1 MADKSDTDSKARGLS
16 TTEQARPATP
26 ANETPVSTAPNTPP
40 SMGNSGGSAGPT
52 VSSSELAAAV
62 VVALDDADDEHVK
75 ALVGDLRAPDLAD
88 VIEQLPPAARVQLI
102 QTLGPSFD
110 FEVLSEL
117 EESVRDQ
124 VSEALPNETLARAVE
139 QLDTD
144 DAAYVIENLE
154 PADRQEVLAQIST
167 GDRAAL
173 ERNLE
178 YPEYSAGRLMQS
190 DFVAVAPFWNVG
202 DVIDFM
208 REAEDL
214 PETFT
219 ALFVVDP
226 SFKVL
231 GSVDIS
237 RLLRSKRHIRIDAIM
252 ERDRESVQATASQ
265 EVVARQFQRY
275 DLMSAP
281 VVDQNQRLVGVV
293 TVDDVVDVIQD
304 EAEEDIKLMGG
315 VGHELIS
322 DSVRQI
328 VPSRFAWLFVNL
340 LTAILASSVIK
351 VFDATIENMVALAV
365 LMPIVASMGGNAGTQ
380 TMTVAVRAL
389 ATQELTSANMMR
401 VVLRETAAGLLNGI
415 AFAIIMGIVV
425 FFWYGQSKLGAV
437 IGGAMIINLLAA
449 SLAGIFIP
457 LTLHRYKF
465 DPAVSS
471 TVFVTTV
478 TDVVGFFAFLWL
490 ATKLLV

>member
-1 MADKSDTDSKARGLS
+1 MAEKPE
-16 TTEQARPATP
+16 TEVPAAP
-26 ANETPVSTAPNTPP
+26 APPAAPVAGEAPSP
-40 SMGNSGGSAGPT
+40 
-52 VSSSELAAAV
+52 SELASAV
-62 VVALDDADDEHVK
+62 ALALDDADPEHVK
-75 ALVGDLRAPDLAD
+75 ALVSGLRAPDLAD
-88 VIEQLPPAARVQLI
+88 IIELLPPPARIRLI
-102 QTLGPSFD
+102 QTLGASFD

-139 QLDTD
+139 HLDTD

-154 PADRQEVLAQIST
+154 PADRQEVLSQIPT

-190 DFVAVAPFWNVG
+190 DFVAVAPFWSVG
-202 DVIDFM
+202 DVIDYM
-208 REAEDL
+208 READDL
-214 PETFT
+214 PEAFT
-219 ALFVVDP
+219 ELFVVDP

-231 GSVDIS
+231 GSLELS
-237 RLLRSKRHIRIDAIM
+237 RLLRTKRHVRVEAIM
-252 ERDRESVQATASQ
+252 DRDRESVLATADQ
-265 EVVARQFQRY
+265 ETVARQFQRY

-293 TVDDVVDVIQD
+293 TIDDVVDVIQD

-315 VGHELIS
+315 VGQELIS

-340 LTAILASSVIK
+340 ATAILASAVIK
-351 VFDATIENMVALAV
+351 GFDTSLERMVELAV

-389 ATQELTSANMMR
+389 ATQELTSSNVMR
-401 VVLRETAAGLLNGI
+401 VTLRETAVGLLNGL
-415 AFAIIMGIVV
+415 AFAVLLGVIV
-425 FFWYGQSKLGAV
+425 FFWFGKSKLGAV

-449 SLAGIFIP
+449 ALAGILIP
-457 LTLHRYKF
+457 LALHRYKF

-490 ATKLLV
+490 ATKLLL